1 MRILIVDD
9 HKIIRDGLRA
19 IFQTQEGMVV
29 VGEAANGHDALA
41 LVREV
46 DPDVCVMDVTM
57 PGLNGIEATRRITR
71 EAPTVKVLALSMNA
85 DRRYVVAMLSAGAAG
100 YVLKDAAADEL
111 LRALHAIDA
120 GQRYLGP
127 GIAGVVVDAMLGQ
140 TVTVDAGALSSRE
153 REVLQMLAEG
163 QTSKE
168 MAAKLHLSVATIETH
183 RRQIMDKLGL
193 RTIAELTKYAVREGI
208 TQLDR

>member
-19 IFQTQEGMVV
+19 IFQMQDDIVV

-46 DPDVCVMDVTM
+46 DADVCVMDVTM
-57 PGLNGIEATRRITR
+57 PGLNGIEATRRMTR
-71 EAPTVKVLALSMNA
+71 EAPDVKILALSMNA

-100 YVLKDAAADEL
+100 YMLKDAAADEL
-111 LRALHAIDA
+111 LRALQAIGA
-120 GQRYLGP
+120 GQTYLGP

-140 TVTVDAGALSSRE
+140 PVTADSSALSSRE

-168 MAAKLHLSVATIETH
+168 MAAKLHISVATIETH